1 MKCQSIFQTFL
12 PVQRRPPHGGCG
24 LKSTAFYRL
33 PTLAQSSPSPRRVWI
48 EILMLKHFDS
58 LCKGRPPHGGCGLK
72 SYQAVF
78 LGYNKG
84 RPPHGGCG
92 LKCDRRFA
100 AAARRRRPPH
110 GGRGLKFS
118 ECGGKTRGGEPS
130 PSPRRAWIE
139 MLYRVKKVA
148 FISVS
153 PSPRR
158 AWIEIMSCALHSC
171 TMLSPSTRKA
181 QSETGGYIKYIRK
194 HDNCL
199 FIVLE
204 QRFLN
209 IETAPCSQIQD
220 AAIIGLQYS
229 KTSMLYA
236 RQLTI
241 YIPCLRSSIFCA

>member
-1 MKCQSIFQTFL
+1 MQS
-12 PVQRRPPHGGCG
+12 
-24 LKSTAFYRL
+24 
-33 PTLAQSSPSPRRVWI
+33 
-48 EILMLKHFDS
+48 
-58 LCKGRPPHGGCGLK
+58 
-72 SYQAVF
+72 
-78 LGYNKG
+78 
-84 RPPHGGCG
+84 
-92 LKCDRRFA
+92 
-100 AAARRRRPPH
+100 RPPH
-110 GGRGLKFS
+110 GGRGLKF
-118 ECGGKTRGGEPS
+118 CDGDYPNQHNAS

-171 TMLSPSTRKA
+171 TMLSSSTRKA

-236 RQLTI
+236 RQLKSIIDI
-241 YIPCLRSSIFCA
+241 YSLSPFFHLLRMIFCIFSHEAMFQIFRSIRRKIPPFRYGRPPFRCL

>member
-1 MKCQSIFQTFL
+1 MQS
-12 PVQRRPPHGGCG
+12 
-24 LKSTAFYRL
+24 
-33 PTLAQSSPSPRRVWI
+33 
-48 EILMLKHFDS
+48 
-58 LCKGRPPHGGCGLK
+58 
-72 SYQAVF
+72 
-78 LGYNKG
+78 
-84 RPPHGGCG
+84 
-92 LKCDRRFA
+92 
-100 AAARRRRPPH
+100 RPPH
-110 GGRGLKFS
+110 GGRGLKF
-118 ECGGKTRGGEPS
+118 CDGDYPNQHNAS

-139 MLYRVKKVA
+139 MTTPRA
-148 FISVS
+148 PTAAGGS

-158 AWIEIMSCALHSC
+158 
-171 TMLSPSTRKA
+171 A

-236 RQLTI
+236 RQLKSIIDI
-241 YIPCLRSSIFCA
+241 YSLSPFFHLLRMIFCIFSHEAMFQIFRSIRRKIPPFRYGRPPFRCL

>member
-1 MKCQSIFQTFL
+1 MKIQ
-12 PVQRRPPHGGCG
+12 
-24 LKSTAFYRL
+24 
-33 PTLAQSSPSPRRVWI
+33 SPSPRRAWI
-48 EILMLKHFDS
+48 EIKYKIDYRNS
-58 LCKGRPPHGGCGLK
+58 
-72 SYQAVF
+72 
-78 LGYNKG
+78 
-84 RPPHGGCG
+84 
-92 LKCDRRFA
+92 DRS
-100 AAARRRRPPH
+100 RPPH
-110 GGRGLKFS
+110 GGRGLKF
-118 ECGGKTRGGEPS
+118 CDGDYPNQHNAS

-139 MLYRVKKVA
+139 MTTPRA
-148 FISVS
+148 PTAAGGS

-158 AWIEIMSCALHSC
+158 
-171 TMLSPSTRKA
+171 A

>member
-1 MKCQSIFQTFL
+1 MM
-12 PVQRRPPHGGCG
+12 
-24 LKSTAFYRL
+24 
-33 PTLAQSSPSPRRVWI
+33 SPSPRRAWI
-48 EILMLKHFDS
+48 EIARLNVLLIKFVS
-58 LCKGRPPHGGCGLK
+58 PSP
-72 SYQAVF
+72 
-78 LGYNKG
+78 
-84 RPPHGGCG
+84 
-92 LKCDRRFA
+92 RRA
-100 AAARRRRPPH
+100 WIEIRVVVGSPLRLRRRPPH
-110 GGRGLKFS
+110 GGRGLKWHTLAVNRF
-118 ECGGKTRGGEPS
+118 CRTS
-130 PSPRRAWIE
+130 PSPRR
-139 MLYRVKKVA
+139 
-148 FISVS
+148 
-153 PSPRR
+153 
-158 AWIEIMSCALHSC
+158 
-171 TMLSPSTRKA
+171 A

>member
-1 MKCQSIFQTFL
+1 M
-12 PVQRRPPHGGCG
+12 
-24 LKSTAFYRL
+24 
-33 PTLAQSSPSPRRVWI
+33 SPSPRRAWI
-48 EILMLKHFDS
+48 EILRAHFEG
-58 LCKGRPPHGGCGLK
+58 LRGCG
-72 SYQAVF
+72 
-78 LGYNKG
+78 
-84 RPPHGGCG
+84 
-92 LKCDRRFA
+92 
-100 AAARRRRPPH
+100 
-110 GGRGLKFS
+110 
-118 ECGGKTRGGEPS
+118 S

-139 MLYRVKKVA
+139 MYCLCKCESERVSRPPHGGRGLKSPDVKPRGENVA
-148 FISVS
+148 
-153 PSPRR
+153 
-158 AWIEIMSCALHSC
+158 
-171 TMLSPSTRKA
+171 SPSTRKA

>member
-1 MKCQSIFQTFL
+1 MKYGLMEAL
-12 PVQRRPPHGGCG
+12 PQ
-24 LKSTAFYRL
+24 LMA
-33 PTLAQSSPSPRRVWI
+33 SPSPRRAWI
-48 EILMLKHFDS
+48 EIFLLMLFS
-58 LCKGRPPHGGCGLK
+58 AYVP
-72 SYQAVF
+72 
-78 LGYNKG
+78 
-84 RPPHGGCG
+84 
-92 LKCDRRFA
+92 
-100 AAARRRRPPH
+100 RRPPH
-110 GGRGLKFS
+110 GGRGLKYVILYDIVVLD
-118 ECGGKTRGGEPS
+118 KS

-139 MLYRVKKVA
+139 MTTPRA
-148 FISVS
+148 PTAAGGS

-158 AWIEIMSCALHSC
+158 
-171 TMLSPSTRKA
+171 A